1 MFAYC
6 AHVFVDRTAVK
17 DRIVVF
23 LLFMGKI
30 FITAAVGMSSC
41 FYGYQYGSG
50 YVFVFQVFLP
60 TWGLGHIWM
69 VGASFG
75 EERNST
81 TSLYL

>member
-1 MFAYC
+1 M
-6 AHVFVDRTAVK
+6 K
-17 DRIVVF
+17 DRIIGL

-30 FITAAVGMSSC
+30 TITAAIGMPFC
-41 FYGYQYGSG
+41 YYGYQYGSG
-50 YVFVFQVFLP
+50 YVVVFQVFLP
-60 TWGLGHIWM
+60 TWGLGRMWM